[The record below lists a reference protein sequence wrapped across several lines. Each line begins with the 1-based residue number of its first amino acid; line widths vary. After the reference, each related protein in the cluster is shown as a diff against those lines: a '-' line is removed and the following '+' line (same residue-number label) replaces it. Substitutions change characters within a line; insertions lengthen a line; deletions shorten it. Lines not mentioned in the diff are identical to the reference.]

1 MTLRTSLLSACAL
14 SALSLA
20 LPAAHAQTE
29 VAQVISSIPVIQQ
42 VAVPRQVC
50 TTQQVMV
57 EQPKSGAGAAMGAI
71 AGGAV
76 GNQIG
81 SGSGRAVA
89 TIAGIIGGAMLG
101 DRVEGAP
108 TAQAQERTTC
118 TTQTVYEN
126 RTVGYNV
133 TYEYAGRR
141 YQIQLPQDPGPTLPV
156 QVSPVVPGRSSAAPA
171 QVAPLAAAPVIYQT
185 APATLQQVVVR
196 EAAPVAVWGAPA
208 ISLGFYG
215 GSAVY
220 GGYTGYAP
228 RHHHWR

>member
-1 MTLRTSLLSACAL
+1 MSFRTSLLGACAL

-20 LPAAHAQTE
+20 LPAAHAQGSE

-50 TTQQVMV
+50 STQQVMV
-57 EQPKSGAGAAMGAI
+57 EQPRSGAGAAMGAI

-108 TAQAQERTTC
+108 SAQAQERTTC

-126 RTVGYNV
+126 RTIGYNV

-141 YQIQLPQDPGPTLPV
+141 YQVQLPQDPGPTLPV
-156 QVSPVVPGRSSAAPA
+156 QVSPVVPGRSSAAPIYNS
-171 QVAPLAAAPVIYQT
+171 APVVYQT
-185 APATLQQVVVR
+185 APATVQQVVVR

-208 ISLGFYG
+208 ISLGYYG

-220 GGYTGYAP
+220 GGYGGYAP
-228 RHHHWR
+228 RHHPWR